1 MCSPNDQGDDKHRPY
16 VWRIFMEL
24 IYLLFILVLSVFLG
38 FALISRVPPLLHTP
52 LMSEANAICG
62 IIIVGALIA
71 AGAEANSTLTI
82 ILGTSA
88 VALATFNVVGGYL
101 VTERMLKMFKKKD
114 TTKAIRNIYLRPN
127 PTDR

>member
-1 MCSPNDQGDDKHRPY
+1 MD
-16 VWRIFMEL
+16 L
-24 IYLLFILVLSVFLG
+24 IAQLFILVLSIFLG

-71 AGAEANSTLTI
+71 AGADANSPLTI
-82 ILGTSA
+82 FLGTAA

-101 VTERMLKMFKKKD
+101 VTERMLKMFKKKG
-114 TTKAIRNIYLRPN
+114 
-127 PTDR
+127 

>member
-1 MCSPNDQGDDKHRPY
+1 MD
-16 VWRIFMEL
+16 L
-24 IYLLFILVLSVFLG
+24 ISQLFILALSIFLG

-71 AGAEANSTLTI
+71 AGADANSPLTV

-101 VTERMLKMFKKKD
+101 VTERMLKMFKKKS
-114 TTKAIRNIYLRPN
+114 
-127 PTDR
+127 

>member
-1 MCSPNDQGDDKHRPY
+1 MNETLVSQ
-16 VWRIFMEL
+16 
-24 IYLLFILVLSVFLG
+24 LFILALSIFLG

-71 AGAEANSTLTI
+71 AGVEAESPFTV

-88 VALATFNVVGGYL
+88 VALAAFNVIGGYM

-114 TTKAIRNIYLRPN
+114 S
-127 PTDR
+127 

>member
-1 MCSPNDQGDDKHRPY
+1 
-16 VWRIFMEL
+16 MEL

-62 IIIVGALIA
+62 IIIIGALIS
-71 AGAEANSTLTI
+71 AGVQANSPLTI

-88 VALATFNVVGGYL
+88 VALATFKVVGGYI
-101 VTERMLKMFKKKD
+101 VTERMHKKFRK
-114 TTKAIRNIYLRPN
+114 K
-127 PTDR
+127 

>member
-1 MCSPNDQGDDKHRPY
+1 
-16 VWRIFMEL
+16 MEL
-24 IYLLFILVLSVFLG
+24 IYLLFILTLSIFLG

-62 IIIVGALIA
+62 IILIGAIVS
-71 AGAEANSTLTI
+71 AGAEANDTLTV

-88 VALATFNVVGGYL
+88 VALATFNVIGGYL

-114 TTKAIRNIYLRPN
+114 SK
-127 PTDR
+127 